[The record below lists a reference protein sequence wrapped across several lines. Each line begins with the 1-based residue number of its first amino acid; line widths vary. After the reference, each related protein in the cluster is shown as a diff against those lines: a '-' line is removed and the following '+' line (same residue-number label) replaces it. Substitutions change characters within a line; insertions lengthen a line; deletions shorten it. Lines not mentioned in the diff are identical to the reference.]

1 MSPIL
6 PEDFLRVLLDQR
18 QIAENKDSQLA
29 HQLQYGGSSP
39 MPIQPYAQIYRE
51 PIDFGRG
58 RLQIDVVEAKLN
70 KNYGWI
76 TRMDPYVRLKVGPR
90 MFETPTSYNGN
101 KNPVWKK
108 SIVW

>member
-1 MSPIL
+1 M
-6 PEDFLRVLLDQR
+6 RVLLDQR

-29 HQLQYGGSSP
+29 HQLQYGSNSP
-39 MPIQPYAQIYRE
+39 MGGGGGGVPMFNAYGQILRE

-58 RLQIDVVEAKLN
+58 RLQVDVIEAKLN

-76 TRMDPYVRLKVGPR
+76 TRMDPYVRLKIGPR

-101 KNPVWKK
+101 KNPIWKK